1 MQKTLK
7 TIAVVSLLSAFNGK
21 PTKNWD
27 GDKWKLGVWLI
38 RFVKGLYQIQLR
50 SDYIQAGFSSYL
62 NSSIMWHDQKSH
74 LREASEQSGIG
85 DFFFV
90 STTRALLH
98 FSDQNR
104 QRVFFSEPRCR
115 SSVNRQWSHFCRQIW
130 ATVYYHRT
138 WTSLPFEFSQKKIA
152 WLDLGENETFLSSAN
167 SRSKVESLIQ
177 RQIKMI
183 LQLFEKKRDT

>member
-1 MQKTLK
+1 M
-7 TIAVVSLLSAFNGK
+7 
-21 PTKNWD
+21 TKKVTPH
-27 GDKWKLGVWLI
+27 G
-38 RFVKGLYQIQLR
+38 
-50 SDYIQAGFSSYL
+50 S
-62 NSSIMWHDQKSH
+62 
-74 LREASEQSGIG
+74 G
-85 DFFFV
+85 DFFFCLW
-90 STTRALLH
+90 ALLKS
-98 FSDQNR
+98 SDRNR
-104 QRVFFSEPRCR
+104 QRVFLRARCR

-183 LQLFEKKRDT
+183 LQLFQKERDDTTFEIPKKSHFFTTLSESFIFCSKIQLWFRKEKWWFFGWKNRENVVVLDF